1 MRFDRRL
8 LATIGI
14 AATLA
19 ACEQERFVGP
29 NAPLDGDSD
38 DFLLDL
44 KDAGGFP
51 AGVSTITSFELV
63 ADVTNPDAFQRSGD
77 AALYNPGVVRYEVHT
92 GTRVAGQDPR
102 LPALDPLPD
111 PSAVSTA
118 FARIMGPEY
127 WGANMWDLYM
137 RWNGMEPGVRYT
149 FAIERLATQVNGLVD
164 HLEMLLYGVVTEP
177 DVLVPLGGAP
187 GGYPDNDYTWT
198 NNAGC
203 QAEPIPQPPP
213 NPWYLG
219 AFTANSSGVGTADF
233 CMGSPWPWYQN
244 TSGPPVADSSIV
256 VPNTLDV
263 TSSVPDYQYNYVV
276 VYRGEPPNLGP
287 PVLRIQVGADL
298 DLDGKPIPNAF
309 APFPLFEDRIG
320 LIGVPGVQ
328 ARVSALELTA
338 TSLAPLASSQYSL
351 WLFDASSGELAAATA
366 DYTRIRRVQTGTDES
381 GNPIFE
387 DDPQPVVRTAT
398 FNPDAANERHH
409 FVIGPQTLGG
419 VAARDFTHVLIVPG
433 DAQPTNAAP
442 FWTRYL
448 DDGGTPDPNDDALVE
463 GPLQFGALDLASPG
477 SPRVFQAT
485 GGAEGSFWAHRLGIA
500 FQNLRRPPAGYYYAL
515 WLVPESG
522 EPVELGPLATP
533 PPELASLRDADMD
546 ESFSVVTSGEIL
558 KAGFYIE
565 EGELGQPWN
574 AFQSLRL
581 TLQPKVGARGMSPHT
596 VLSGPLPERLFR
608 GQ

>member
-8 LATIGI
+8 IATIGI
-14 AATLA
+14 AAMLA

-51 AGVSTITSFELV
+51 SGVSTITSFELV
-63 ADVTNPDAFQRSGD
+63 ADVSAPDAFQRSGIG
-77 AALYNPGVVRYEVHT
+77 ALYNPELVRYEVHE
-92 GTRVAGQDPR
+92 GTRIAGQDPR
-102 LPALDPLPD
+102 LPELAPLPD
-111 PSAVSTA
+111 PSAVSTP

-137 RWNGMEPGVRYT
+137 RWEGMEPGARYT
-149 FAIERLATQVNGLVD
+149 FALERLATKVNGLVD
-164 HLEMLLYGVVTEP
+164 HLEMLLYGAVTEP
-177 DVLVPLGGAP
+177 DELVSLGGAP

-198 NNAGC
+198 SAEGC
-203 QAEPIPQPPP
+203 QAEPVPDPLP
-213 NPWYLG
+213 NPWFLG
-219 AFTANSSGVGTADF
+219 AFTANSSGVGTADY
-233 CMGSPWPWYQN
+233 CMGTPWRWYEKK
-244 TSGPPVADSSIV
+244 TSPPVAESSNV
-256 VPNTLDV
+256 VPNTMDV
-263 TSSVPDYQYNYVV
+263 TGGVPEYQYNYVV
-276 VYRGEPPNLGP
+276 VYKGEPPNLGP
-287 PVLRIQVGADL
+287 PVLRIQVGVDL
-298 DLDGKPIPNAF
+298 DLQGNPIPNAF
-309 APFPLFEDRIG
+309 APFPRFEDRLG
-320 LIGVPGVQ
+320 LISVPGVQ
-328 ARVSALELTA
+328 ARVSGLELTA
-338 TSLAPLASSQYSL
+338 TSLAPLAGSQYSL
-351 WLFDASSGELAAATA
+351 WLFDAGSGNMAAATA

-381 GNPIFE
+381 GNPVFE
-387 DDPQPVVRTAT
+387 DDPQPTVRTAT

-419 VAARDFTHVLIVPG
+419 IAARDFTHVLIVPG
-433 DAQPTNAAP
+433 EAQPTNAAP

-448 DDGGTPDPNDDALVE
+448 DDRGTPDPDDDALVE
-463 GPLQFGALDLASPG
+463 GPLQFGALEFANPG
-477 SPRVFQAT
+477 TPRIFQAT

-500 FQNLRRPPAGYYYAL
+500 FQTLRRPPAGYYYAV

-546 ESFSVVTSGEIL
+546 QSFAVVTDGEIL

-565 EGELGQPWN
+565 ESDLGKPWS
-574 AFQSLRL
+574 AFQSLRV
-581 TLQPKVGARGMSPHT
+581 TLQPKIGARGMSPHT